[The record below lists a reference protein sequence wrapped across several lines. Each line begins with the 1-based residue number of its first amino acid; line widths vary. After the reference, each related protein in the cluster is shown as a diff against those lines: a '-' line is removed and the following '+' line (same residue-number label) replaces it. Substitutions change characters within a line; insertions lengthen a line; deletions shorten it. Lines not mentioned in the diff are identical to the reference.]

1 MSVNPFSAASRCPQ
15 AYLDIEDE
23 DEEEDLVIQQLL
35 YPDPHAVAQRRGGS
49 RPGKRANKNRDFQTR
64 YQRFVEQYFAPIP
77 VYDDDDFRIRNRMSK
92 TMFYRVLNGVL
103 DADSAYFEQRP
114 NAAKKMGIHPLMKVT
129 SALRV
134 LAYAMSA
141 DSIDENLEMSKTA
154 IYNNVCHF
162 VDAVD
167 KQFGDEYLRSP
178 TESDMKRLLEL
189 NARRGFVGM
198 WCSIDCMHWEWQN
211 CPTGWAGQFKG
222 KEKKKLRLFWRRA
235 QMKSFGFG
243 TLALAGLER

>member
-1 MSVNPFSAASRCPQ
+1 MPHQPKTIHNRSHKKKPMSVNSFSAASRCPQ

-114 NAAKKMGIHPLMKVT
+114 NAAKKMGIHPLMK
-129 SALRV
+129 
-134 LAYAMSA
+134 
-141 DSIDENLEMSKTA
+141 MSKTA

-189 NARRGFVGM
+189 RGVDLSECGAASTACTGSGKTARPVGLGCLKARRK
-198 WCSIDCMHWEWQN
+198 N
-211 CPTGWAGQFKG
+211 
-222 KEKKKLRLFWRRA
+222 LRLFWRRA
-235 QMKSFGFG
+235 QIRSFGFG

>member
-23 DEEEDLVIQQLL
+23 DEEKDLVIQQLL

-77 VYDDDDFRIRNRMSK
+77 VYDDDDFKIRIGMSK

-129 SALRV
+129 SALRA

-189 NARRGFVGM
+189 RGVDLSECGAASTACTGSGKTARPVGLGCLKARRK
-198 WCSIDCMHWEWQN
+198 N
-211 CPTGWAGQFKG
+211 
-222 KEKKKLRLFWRRA
+222 LRLFWRRA
-235 QMKSFGFG
+235 QIRSFGFG

>member
-1 MSVNPFSAASRCPQ
+1 
-15 AYLDIEDE
+15 
-23 DEEEDLVIQQLL
+23 
-35 YPDPHAVAQRRGGS
+35 
-49 RPGKRANKNRDFQTR
+49 
-64 YQRFVEQYFAPIP
+64 
-77 VYDDDDFRIRNRMSK
+77 MSK
-92 TMFYRVLNGVL
+92 TV
-103 DADSAYFEQRP
+103 
-114 NAAKKMGIHPLMKVT
+114 
-129 SALRV
+129 
-134 LAYAMSA
+134 
-141 DSIDENLEMSKTA
+141 
-154 IYNNVCHF
+154 IYSNVCHF

-198 WCSIDCMHWEWQN
+198 WCSIDCMHLEWQN